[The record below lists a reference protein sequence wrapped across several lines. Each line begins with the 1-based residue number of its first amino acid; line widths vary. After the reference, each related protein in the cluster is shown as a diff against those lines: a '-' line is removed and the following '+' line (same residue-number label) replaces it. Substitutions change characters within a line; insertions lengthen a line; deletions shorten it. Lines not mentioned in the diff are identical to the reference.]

1 MKRSLNPLTQGPG
14 YATDYQLLIRGDF
27 KKNEKKCMM
36 DIEGT
41 SLQSR
46 VFKLATLDFLNLKE
60 IFPPHLMRLSRKQ
73 KRMEN
78 QDVPIETQNN

>member
-1 MKRSLNPLTQGPG
+1 
-14 YATDYQLLIRGDF
+14 
-27 KKNEKKCMM
+27 MM

-46 VFKLATLDFLNLKE
+46 VFELATLDFLNLKE